1 MASVNDWAA
10 KAARRILD
18 DLPPLRPRGSTTTKS
33 ERYPTEERIAAI
45 IATFAEPLTQLLQKA
60 KREHYHCDD
69 SWYCCKKC
77 THSDHSGLRE
87 FLNEEGSICDCGAD
101 AWNKKVDDVLNG

>member
-60 KREHYHCDD
+60 KREHRVEEDPMDD
-69 SWYCCKKC
+69 CPMRM
-77 THSDHSGLRE
+77 TE
-87 FLNEEGSICDCGAD
+87 ELNERLHRKHECDCGAD
-101 AWNKKVDDVLNG
+101 AWNKKIDDVLNG